1 MRTIEYRI
9 FGRAEAV
16 MTKID
21 EKTALLDEQRK
32 NRNSNIIQEFM

>member
-21 EKTALLDEQRK
+21 EKTALLDERK
-32 NRNSNIIQEFM
+32 VL